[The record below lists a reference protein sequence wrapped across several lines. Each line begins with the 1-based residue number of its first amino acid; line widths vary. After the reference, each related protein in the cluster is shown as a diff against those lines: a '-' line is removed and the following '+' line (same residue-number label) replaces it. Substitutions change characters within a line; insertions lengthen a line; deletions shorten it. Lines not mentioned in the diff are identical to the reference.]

1 MNISSWLS
9 TITIAGV
16 LALPIV
22 ALGDYVADDSEIAA
36 MKAKILKNPPTAE
49 TLTAP
54 PYPGSKLDAE
64 CSADQSATNQA
75 DPMVYC
81 LYTKD
86 SLDKV
91 KAYLAGPG
99 KPAAWVSV
107 FADTDD
113 VAVQRS
119 GDGRRRYTGPILRQR
134 EAQGRGAGG
143 RGEPTPGPSRGGSG
157 CALPDDGEWRDRID
171 RGSHPDRCAC
181 GEERRHADRGEGGG
195 SGEQA
200 EGTVRSLTSGPR
212 RCPRQSQVKSCSP
225 TARHCGGK
233 PCARQ

>member
-1 MNISSWLS
+1 MNNSSWLS
-9 TITIAGV
+9 TITVAGV
-16 LALPIV
+16 LALPVV
-22 ALGDYVADDSEIAA
+22 ALADYVADDSEIAA

-64 CSADQSATNQA
+64 CSADQSASNQA

-113 VAVQRS
+113 VAVRGQVTVA
-119 GDGRRRYTGPILRQR
+119 DVTQVRYFVSAKRKA
-134 EAQGRGAGG
+134 EAQAAAANPPPAPAAAAAAS
-143 RGEPTPGPSRGGSG
+143 PTT
-157 CALPDDGEWRDRID
+157 AN
-171 RGSHPDRCAC
+171 
-181 GEERRHADRGEGGG
+181 
-195 SGEQA
+195 
-200 EGTVRSLTSGPR
+200 EGTASTAAATQPAA
-212 RCPRQSQVKSCSP
+212 PAEKSDATP
-225 TARHCGGK
+225 AAEKAVEAVNKLKGLFGR
-233 PCARQ
+233 

>member
-1 MNISSWLS
+1 MNISMRLS

-54 PYPGSKLDAE
+54 PYPGSKLDPE

-107 FADTDD
+107 FADRDD
-113 VAVQRS
+113 VAVKGQVTVP
-119 GDGRRRYTGPILRQR
+119 DVTQVRYFVSAKRKAA
-134 EAQGRGAGG
+134 AQA
-143 RGEPTPGPSRGGSG
+143 
-157 CALPDDGEWRDRID
+157 A
-171 RGSHPDRCAC
+171 A
-181 GEERRHADRGEGGG
+181 ADPAPAPAAAAA
-195 SGEQA
+195 S
-200 EGTVRSLTSGPR
+200 
-212 RCPRQSQVKSCSP
+212 SP
-225 TARHCGGK
+225 TTANAATASTAEATQPAAAAEKSDATPTAEKAVEAVNKLKGLFGR
-233 PCARQ
+233 

>member
-1 MNISSWLS
+1 MNKKSWLS
-9 TITIAGV
+9 TVTVACV
-16 LALPIV
+16 LALPIA

-36 MKAKILKNPPTAE
+36 MKAKIMKNPPTAE

-54 PYPGSKLDAE
+54 PYPGSQLDAE

-107 FADTDD
+107 FADTDVVAEKGIVKIAD
-113 VAVQRS
+113 VTQV
-119 GDGRRRYTGPILRQR
+119 RYFVSAKRKAA
-134 EAQGRGAGG
+134 AQAAAANPPPAPAAPAAAAPSPATTTEGTASTANAA
-143 RGEPTPGPSRGGSG
+143 EPTAP
-157 CALPDDGEWRDRID
+157 
-171 RGSHPDRCAC
+171 
-181 GEERRHADRGEGGG
+181 AD
-195 SGEQA
+195 
-200 EGTVRSLTSGPR
+200 
-212 RCPRQSQVKSCSP
+212 KSDATP
-225 TARHCGGK
+225 TAEKAVEAVNKLKGLFGR
-233 PCARQ
+233 

>member
-1 MNISSWLS
+1 MNNSSWLS
-9 TITIAGV
+9 TITVAGV
-16 LALPIV
+16 LALPVV
-22 ALGDYVADDSEIAA
+22 ALADYVADDSEIAA
-36 MKAKILKNPPTAE
+36 MKAKILKSPPTAE

-64 CSADQSATNQA
+64 CSADQSASNQA

-113 VAVQRS
+113 VAVRGQVTVA
-119 GDGRRRYTGPILRQR
+119 DVTQVRYFVSAKRKA
-134 EAQGRGAGG
+134 EAQAAAAN
-143 RGEPTPGPSRGGSG
+143 PPPAPS
-157 CALPDDGEWRDRID
+157 A
-171 RGSHPDRCAC
+171 
-181 GEERRHADRGEGGG
+181 
-195 SGEQA
+195 QA
-200 EGTVRSLTSGPR
+200 AAVPSPATTTEGTASTANAAEPAA
-212 RCPRQSQVKSCSP
+212 PADKSDATP
-225 TARHCGGK
+225 TAEKAVEAVNKLKGLFGR
-233 PCARQ
+233 

>member
-1 MNISSWLS
+1 MITSKWLS
-9 TITIAGV
+9 AMAVTSV
-16 LALPIV
+16 LALPIA

-54 PYPGSKLDAE
+54 PYPGSQLDAE

-107 FADTDD
+107 FADKDD
-113 VAVQRS
+113 V
-119 GDGRRRYTGPILRQR
+119 
-134 EAQGRGAGG
+134 
-143 RGEPTPGPSRGGSG
+143 
-157 CALPDDGEWRDRID
+157 
-171 RGSHPDRCAC
+171 
-181 GEERRHADRGEGGG
+181 
-195 SGEQA
+195 
-200 EGTVRSLTSGPR
+200 TVRG
-212 RCPRQSQVKSCSP
+212 QVTVADVTQVRYFVSAKRKAAAQAAAANPPPAAAAAAAPSP
-225 TARHCGGK
+225 TTANAGTASTAEATQPAAPAEKSDATPTADKAVEAVNKLKGLFGR
-233 PCARQ
+233 

>member
-1 MNISSWLS
+1 MMISRRLS
-9 TITIAGV
+9 TITVACV
-16 LALPIV
+16 LALPIA

-36 MKAKILKNPPTAE
+36 MKAKILKNPPTVE

-54 PYPGSKLDAE
+54 PYPGSTLDAE

-107 FADTDD
+107 FADKDD
-113 VAVQRS
+113 VAVK
-119 GDGRRRYTGPILRQR
+119 GRVTVADVTQVRYYVSAKRKA
-134 EAQGRGAGG
+134 EAQAAAAN
-143 RGEPTPGPSRGGSG
+143 PPP
-157 CALPDDGEWRDRID
+157 APAAAAAAA
-171 RGSHPDRCAC
+171 P
-181 GEERRHADRGEGGG
+181 
-195 SGEQA
+195 
-200 EGTVRSLTSGPR
+200 
-212 RCPRQSQVKSCSP
+212 SP
-225 TARHCGGK
+225 TSANGGTAPTAEATQTAAPADK
-233 PCARQ
+233 TDATPTAEKAVEAVNKLKGLFGR

>member
-1 MNISSWLS
+1 MMISRCLS
-9 TITIAGV
+9 TITIAVV

-54 PYPGSKLDAE
+54 PYPGSQLDAE

-107 FADTDD
+107 FADTDVVAEKGIVKIAD
-113 VAVQRS
+113 VTQV
-119 GDGRRRYTGPILRQR
+119 RYFISAKRKAA
-134 EAQGRGAGG
+134 AQAAAAN
-143 RGEPTPGPSRGGSG
+143 PPPAPAAPAAKAPSPSTTT
-157 CALPDDGEWRDRID
+157 
-171 RGSHPDRCAC
+171 
-181 GEERRHADRGEGGG
+181 
-195 SGEQA
+195 
-200 EGTVRSLTSGPR
+200 EGTASTANAAEPAA
-212 RCPRQSQVKSCSP
+212 PADKNDATP
-225 TARHCGGK
+225 TAEKAVEAVNKLKGLFGR
-233 PCARQ
+233 

>member
-1 MNISSWLS
+1 MIISRWLS
-9 TITIAGV
+9 TITVASV
-16 LALPIV
+16 LALPGV
-22 ALGDYVADDSEIAA
+22 ALADYVADDSEIAA

-54 PYPGSKLDAE
+54 PYPGSQLDAE

-107 FADTDD
+107 FADKDD
-113 VAVQRS
+113 VAVRGQVTVA
-119 GDGRRRYTGPILRQR
+119 DVTQVRYFVSAKRKA
-134 EAQGRGAGG
+134 EAQAAAAN
-143 RGEPTPGPSRGGSG
+143 PPPAPAAAAAPSPMT
-157 CALPDDGEWRDRID
+157 AN
-171 RGSHPDRCAC
+171 
-181 GEERRHADRGEGGG
+181 
-195 SGEQA
+195 
-200 EGTVRSLTSGPR
+200 EGTVSTTAATQPAA
-212 RCPRQSQVKSCSP
+212 PAEKSDATP
-225 TARHCGGK
+225 TAEKAVETVNKLKGLFGR
-233 PCARQ
+233 

>member
-9 TITIAGV
+9 AITIAGV

-22 ALGDYVADDSEIAA
+22 ALGDHVADDSEIAA
-36 MKAKILKNPPTAE
+36 MKAKILKSPPTAE

-54 PYPGSKLDAE
+54 PYPGSQLDAE

-107 FADTDD
+107 FADKDD
-113 VAVQRS
+113 VAVK
-119 GDGRRRYTGPILRQR
+119 GRVTVADVTQVRYYVSAKRKA
-134 EAQGRGAGG
+134 EAQAAAAN
-143 RGEPTPGPSRGGSG
+143 PPPAPAAPAAAAPSP
-157 CALPDDGEWRDRID
+157 ATTT
-171 RGSHPDRCAC
+171 
-181 GEERRHADRGEGGG
+181 
-195 SGEQA
+195 
-200 EGTVRSLTSGPR
+200 EGTASTANATEPAA
-212 RCPRQSQVKSCSP
+212 PADKSDASP
-225 TARHCGGK
+225 TAEKAVEAVNKLKGLFGR
-233 PCARQ
+233 

>member
-1 MNISSWLS
+1 MMISRRLP
-9 TITIAGV
+9 TVTIAVV

-36 MKAKILKNPPTAE
+36 MKAKIQKNPPTAE

-54 PYPGSKLDAE
+54 PYPGSQLDAE

-107 FADTDD
+107 FADTDVVAEKGIVKIAD
-113 VAVQRS
+113 VTQV
-119 GDGRRRYTGPILRQR
+119 RYFISAKRKAA
-134 EAQGRGAGG
+134 AQAAATN
-143 RGEPTPGPSRGGSG
+143 PPPASAAPAAAAPSP
-157 CALPDDGEWRDRID
+157 ATTT
-171 RGSHPDRCAC
+171 
-181 GEERRHADRGEGGG
+181 
-195 SGEQA
+195 
-200 EGTVRSLTSGPR
+200 EGTASTANAAEPAAPADKSGAT
-212 RCPRQSQVKSCSP
+212 P
-225 TARHCGGK
+225 TAEKAVEAVNKLKGLFGR
-233 PCARQ
+233 

>member
-1 MNISSWLS
+1 MMISRCLS
-9 TITIAGV
+9 TITIAVV

-54 PYPGSKLDAE
+54 PYPGSQLDAE

-113 VAVQRS
+113 VAEKDR
-119 GDGRRRYTGPILRQR
+119 DGRGRHTGPILHQR

-143 RGEPTPGPSRGGSG
+143 RGQPTPGPGRSGSG
-157 CALPDDGEWRDRID
+157 GTLPRNDDRRDRVD
-171 RGSHPDRCAC
+171 RECC
-181 GEERRHADRGEGGG
+181 GARRTCGQERRHAHRGEGGG

-200 EGTVRSLTSGPR
+200 EGIVRSLTSGVA
-212 RCPRQSQVKSCSP
+212 QHDHEWHQLSL
-225 TARHCGGK
+225 A
-233 PCARQ
+233 

>member
-1 MNISSWLS
+1 MIISRWLS
-9 TITIAGV
+9 TITVASV
-16 LALPIV
+16 LALPGV
-22 ALGDYVADDSEIAA
+22 ALADYVADDSEIAA

-54 PYPGSKLDAE
+54 PYPGSQLDAE

-107 FADTDD
+107 FADKDD
-113 VAVQRS
+113 VAVRGQVTVA
-119 GDGRRRYTGPILRQR
+119 DVTQVRYFVSAKRKA
-134 EAQGRGAGG
+134 EAQAAAAN
-143 RGEPTPGPSRGGSG
+143 PPPAPAAAAAPSPMT
-157 CALPDDGEWRDRID
+157 AN
-171 RGSHPDRCAC
+171 
-181 GEERRHADRGEGGG
+181 
-195 SGEQA
+195 
-200 EGTVRSLTSGPR
+200 EGTVSTTAAAQPAA
-212 RCPRQSQVKSCSP
+212 PAEKSDATP
-225 TARHCGGK
+225 TAEKAVETVNKLKGLFGR
-233 PCARQ
+233 